1 MNTEI
6 NTAEL
11 RKLAESATAGPWD
24 YDTHDTPIRIAGGE
38 VVGGDCT
45 GIGDLYTAYDATV
58 DENLNPE
65 PLVLA
70 QEVTLANGRYM
81 RAANPSTMLALLDS
95 LEEQSAEIE
104 ILNRTCQMLDK
115 LRGEEK
121 ARADSA
127 SQQGSEP
134 VAWMRKSVPHPKLKD
149 VTLNRVLES
158 DVPLYTHPI
167 APAEKAVR
175 LHDSDARYQWLAG
188 TLLAPDYGDNDLPG
202 QQIGWRI
209 DNRYAGVYGHRNPV
223 FIAGPTIDAAIDAAI
238 AAAQEGSKNG

>member
-1 MNTEI
+1 MDI
-6 NTAEL
+6 KRL
-11 RKLAESATAGPWD
+11 RELAESATAGPWD
-24 YDTHDTPIRIAGGE
+24 YDAHDTPIRIAGGE

-81 RAANPSTMLALLDS
+81 RAANPSTILALLDR
-95 LEEQSAEIE
+95 LEELKDETVE
-104 ILNRTCQMLDK
+104 LKDK
-115 LRGEEK
+115 LRQRVAELRDKTDALDEL
-121 ARADSA
+121 RAA
-127 SQQGSEP
+127 NQQGSEP